1 MRTTPIF
8 VLLALTLAG
17 CAPKAAEVAGA
28 GATPKPGEAP
38 AEKSFVVPE
47 ELKNDAYVY
56 YGLGN
61 TEEMT
66 YEMVQGKGMA
76 PQEGTQTMRTKS
88 GAKDGKMVFS
98 TVRSGGMSGMGDEE
112 LSLEKGGLYLTFG
125 SIISPTEPSLVL
137 PSKLDVGT
145 TWKTDTTMTSN
156 TANTTVKMKGTSKV
170 EKSETI
176 KVKAG
181 TFDTLLI
188 IQTAEADNNGAKG
201 TMSAKGWYAK
211 DVGIVKMN
219 LEYKQADG
227 QIVTTTLELVRKG
240 KGAETSS

>member
-1 MRTTPIF
+1 MRTTLHF
-8 VLLALTLAG
+8 VLLALALAG
-17 CAPKAAEVAGA
+17 CAPKAPEVAGA
-28 GATPKPGEAP
+28 GATPKPGETP
-38 AEKSFVVPE
+38 AEKSFVVPD

-61 TEEMT
+61 TEEMA

-76 PQEGTQTMRTKS
+76 PQEGMQTMRAKS
-88 GAKDGKMVFS
+88 DAKDGKMAFL

-112 LSLEKGGLYLTFG
+112 LSLEKDGLYLTFG
-125 SIISPTEPSLVL
+125 SEISPTEPSLVL
-137 PSKLDVGT
+137 PSKLEVGT
-145 TWKTDTTMTSN
+145 SWETDTTMTSTN
-156 TANTTVKMKGTSKV
+156 ATVKMKGTSKV
-170 EKSETI
+170 VKSETI

-181 TFDTLLI
+181 TYETLLI
-188 IQTAEADNNGAKG
+188 IQTAEADNNGEKG

-211 DVGIVKMN
+211 DVGVVKMN

-227 QIVTTTLELVRKG
+227 QVVTTTLELVRKG